1 MRFRTAIDDMAQ
13 EPEGR
18 TRADARCG
26 VVALVGAPNA
36 GKSTLLNAFVGTKVS
51 IVTPKVQTTR
61 ARVIG
66 VAVEGCAQFI
76 FVDTPG
82 IFFPRRRLERAM
94 VDAAWSGAHDAD
106 AVVLLVDS
114 RRPTDTDDDDTARV
128 VRGLAEADLT
138 TVLALNKIDLVEKS
152 KLLALSGALNGS
164 GAFRETFMISA
175 LSGDGVGDLRNFLT
189 GTLPEGPW
197 LYPED
202 QVAVMPMRLLAAE
215 TTREKLFMQ
224 LHQELPYHLTVET
237 EGWEERPDGSVKI
250 DQMIYVSRNTHKGIV
265 LGKGGKLIKSVGSAS
280 RIELENAMQRRV
292 HLFLHVKVREGWLDE
307 PARYQEMGLEFPN

>member
-1 MRFRTAIDDMAQ
+1 M
-13 EPEGR
+13 
-18 TRADARCG
+18 
-26 VVALVGAPNA
+26 
-36 GKSTLLNAFVGTKVS
+36 NAFVGTKVS

-66 VAVEGCAQFI
+66 VAVEGYAQFI

-114 RRPTDTDDDDTARV
+114 RRPTDTDDDTARI

-189 GTLPEGPW
+189 ETLPEGPW

-202 QVAVMPMRLLAAE
+202 QIAVMPMRLLAAE

-250 DQMIYVSRNTHKGIV
+250 DQVIYVSRNTHTGIV
-265 LGKGGKLIKSVGSAS
+265 LGKGGKMVRSVGSAS

-307 PARYQEMGLEFPN
+307 PARYREMGLEFPH

>member
-1 MRFRTAIDDMAQ
+1 M
-13 EPEGR
+13 
-18 TRADARCG
+18 
-26 VVALVGAPNA
+26 
-36 GKSTLLNAFVGTKVS
+36 
-51 IVTPKVQTTR
+51 
-61 ARVIG
+61 
-66 VAVEGCAQFI
+66 
-76 FVDTPG
+76 
-82 IFFPRRRLERAM
+82 
-94 VDAAWSGAHDAD
+94 
-106 AVVLLVDS
+106 
-114 RRPTDTDDDDTARV
+114 
-128 VRGLAEADLT
+128 
-138 TVLALNKIDLVEKS
+138 EKS

-189 GTLPEGPW
+189 ETLPEGPW

-202 QVAVMPMRLLAAE
+202 QIAVMPMRLLAAE

-250 DQMIYVSRNTHKGIV
+250 DQVIYVSRNTHKGIV
-265 LGKGGKLIKSVGSAS
+265 LGKGGKMVRSVGSAS

-307 PARYQEMGLEFPN
+307 PARYREMGLEFPH

>member
-1 MRFRTAIDDMAQ
+1 MAR
-13 EPEGR
+13 EPEGH

-36 GKSTLLNAFVGTKVS
+36 GKSTLLNAFVGMKVS

-66 VAVEGCAQFI
+66 VAVEGYAQFI

-106 AVVLLVDS
+106 VVVLLVDS
-114 RRPTDTDDDDTARV
+114 RRPTDTDDDTARI

-138 TVLALNKIDLVEKS
+138 TVLALNKIDLVEKG
-152 KLLALSGALNGS
+152 KLLALSDALNGS

-175 LSGDGVGDLRNFLT
+175 LSGDGVADLRNFLT
-189 GTLPEGPW
+189 EILPEGPW

-237 EGWEERPDGSVKI
+237 EGWEERSDGSVKI
-250 DQMIYVSRNTHKGIV
+250 DQVIYVSRNTHKGIV
-265 LGKGGKLIKSVGSAS
+265 LGKGGKLIRSAGSAS
-280 RIELENAMQRRV
+280 RIELENTMQRRV

-307 PARYQEMGLEFPN
+307 PARYQEIGLEFPH